1 MNGSIDAL
9 CVCVWTEAYCSGS
22 DCNDD
27 GGGGG
32 PRGGERCV
40 RVREAV

>member
-1 MNGSIDAL
+1 MNGSIDAF
-9 CVCVWTEAYCSGS
+9 WTEAYCSGS
-22 DCNDD
+22 DCYDD

-40 RVREAV
+40 RVREAA